1 VIFVTVGAQMPFD
14 RLTSCV
20 DRWAASRGTNDVF
33 AQIGIT
39 DWRPA
44 HMDWAT
50 MLDPPEYRQRIFE
63 ADAVITHAGMG
74 TILTALEFGKPMVVM
89 PRRGTLRETR
99 NDHQVGTARALAA
112 DGRVTVAWDEHEL
125 AAWLER
131 LDQVEVP
138 ARIASHASIGLLTAV
153 RDFIRGPV
161 MPAAGSVAGRLG
173 ADDDQERRRAA

>member
-1 VIFVTVGAQMPFD
+1 MIFVTVGAQMPFD

-20 DRWAASRGTNDVF
+20 DRWAADNPASDVF
-33 AQIGIT
+33 AQIGVT

-44 HMDWAT
+44 HMDWTA
-50 MLDPPEYRQRIFE
+50 MLDPADYRRRLFE

-89 PRRGTLRETR
+89 PRRGALRETR

-112 DGRVTVAWDEHEL
+112 KGLVTVAWDEHQL
-125 AAWLER
+125 AAWLQC
-131 LDQVEVP
+131 LDRVAGP

-153 RDFIRGPV
+153 RDFIRNVEPQ
-161 MPAAGSVAGRLG
+161 PSRAGAVKLPLAGRREG
-173 ADDDQERRRAA
+173 RRAA